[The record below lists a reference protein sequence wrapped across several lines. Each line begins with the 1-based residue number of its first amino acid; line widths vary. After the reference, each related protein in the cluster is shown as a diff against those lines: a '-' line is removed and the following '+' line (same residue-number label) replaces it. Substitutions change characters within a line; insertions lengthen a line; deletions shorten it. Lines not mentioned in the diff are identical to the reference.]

1 MFINEYS
8 KVMKKIALLVV
19 SLVALTSV
27 ASAQGFGWGVK
38 AGINVAGVS
47 NAESGVGSMIGFTGG
62 VFADYRFSDL
72 VALSADL
79 LYSAQGCRYNSDNK
93 MTLSYLNIP
102 ILANFYVWGNLAVKA
117 GLQPGFLLG
126 SSGRLFGEKESG
138 TDGLKSVDLTI
149 PVGVSYEFP
158 MGLIL
163 DARYGIGATNILD
176 YKDAGTS
183 RNGVFTITA
192 GYRF

>member
-1 MFINEYS
+1 
-8 KVMKKIALLVV
+8 MKKIALLVV
-19 SLVALTSV
+19 SLVTLTSV

-38 AGINVAGVS
+38 AGINVAGLS
-47 NAESGVGSMIGFTGG
+47 NMDSGVGSMVGFTGG
-62 VFADYRFSDL
+62 VFADYRFSDTFF
-72 VALSADL
+72 LSADL
-79 LYSAQGCRYNSDNK
+79 LYSAQGCRYNKDNK

-102 ILANFYVWGNLAVKA
+102 ILANFNVWGNLAVKA

-126 SSGRLFGEKESG
+126 AAMRDEGRKVSSTEPFQ
-138 TDGLKSVDLTI
+138 TVDLTI
-149 PVGVSYEFP
+149 PVGLSYEFP

-163 DARYGIGATNILD
+163 DARYGIGVTNVLSYD
-176 YKDAGTS
+176 GWGTS

>member
-1 MFINEYS
+1 
-8 KVMKKIALLVV
+8 MKKIALLVV

-38 AGINVAGVS
+38 AGVNVAGMTNS
-47 NAESGVGSMIGFTGG
+47 GEGVGSMVGFTGG
-62 VFADYRFSDL
+62 VFADYHLTKSFF
-72 VALSADL
+72 LSADL
-79 LYSAQGCRYNSDNK
+79 LYSAQGSRYNSDNK
-93 MTLSYLNIP
+93 LTLSYLNIP
-102 ILANFYVWGNLAVKA
+102 VLVNFNIFGNLAVKA

-126 SSGRLFGEKESG
+126 SSIRDNGDKESS
-138 TDGLKSVDLTI
+138 TEPFHTVDLTI
-149 PVGVSYEFP
+149 PVGLSYEFP

-163 DARYGIGATNILD
+163 DARYGIGATNIWNFHE
-176 YKDAGTS
+176 AGTS